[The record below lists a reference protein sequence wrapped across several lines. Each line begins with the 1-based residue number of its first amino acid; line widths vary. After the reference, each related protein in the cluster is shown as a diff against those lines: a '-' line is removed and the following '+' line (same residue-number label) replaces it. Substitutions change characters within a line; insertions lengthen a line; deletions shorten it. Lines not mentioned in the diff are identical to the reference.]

1 MRGYGGRRP
10 GAAVVLAGGRSSR
23 MGTAKADLDWH
34 GMPLLTRTVAVLARA
49 VDGPL
54 LVVRA
59 AGQPLP
65 ALPAGVEVLDDP
77 VPGLGPLPAI
87 GVGLAAVAATR
98 GAGPGA
104 FVAST
109 DLPLLHPAFAA
120 RVLDLL
126 GDHDV
131 ALPVAH
137 GHHQPLAAAYRT
149 GLADEIEALTAAGDG
164 KPPSL
169 FARVDVRRI
178 AEDGLRADPVLA
190 RLDPRLES
198 LTNVNTPDEWAAA
211 LARPLPAV
219 RLHDGGRVRT
229 VRAASVG
236 ALAAAGPVVTAG
248 DTAGPAGPL
257 PAGFPL
263 VTGDELATAPPDHVL

>member
-1 MRGYGGRRP
+1 MRGYGGRRR
-10 GAAVVLAGGRSSR
+10 GAGVVLAGGASSR
-23 MGTAKADLDWH
+23 MGASKAGLDWH
-34 GMPLLTRTVAVLARA
+34 GVALLTRTVAVLGRA

-54 LVVRA
+54 VVVRA

-65 ALPAGVEVLDDP
+65 SLPDGTEVYDDP

-87 GVGLAAVAATR
+87 GVGLAAVADRA
-98 GAGPGA
+98 GAA

-120 RVLDLL
+120 RVLDLR
-126 GDHDV
+126 GDDDV

-149 GLADEIEALTAAGDG
+149 GLAEPIAELTAAGQG
-164 KPPSL
+164 RPPSL
-169 FARVDVRRI
+169 FARVRVHRI
-178 AEDGLRADPVLA
+178 AEESLRCDAVLS

-198 LTNVNTPDEWAAA
+198 LTNVNTPDEYAAA

-219 RLHDGGRVRT
+219 RLHDGGRTRT
-229 VRAASVG
+229 ARAATAG
-236 ALAAAGPVVTAG
+236 GLPGPVVRAG
-248 DTAGPAGPL
+248 GTVAPDGVL
-257 PAGFPL
+257 PAWFPL
-263 VTGDELATAPPDHVL
+263 VTGDEVARVG